1 MATAYPGGI
10 RKRGGLLG
18 YEDTIQAT
26 PRNELLGSISD
37 LLGQAYKLPDIPR
50 TGVPGLDFAYASR
63 NRLLD
68 LLGIGDVQK
77 TAEAMAYGN
86 SLGTGTGMT
95 WKPKPETVGAAMTVL
110 PYAPEIGRLAGSTA
124 KSVGRMAG
132 EELNAALM
140 GERGGLLGDVLSPIQ
155 PLYVIEPSKIKT
167 FPKRMGATNKA
178 IRTGGDIANA
188 TARDYA
194 KIFEAGQEAV
204 RKGEAESLQEAT
216 KLIPS
221 EVQQRYELAN
231 AVLDQPIEQWTPP
244 SYGLLDRSVMSQ
256 SGNIG
261 GIPGVTQA
269 DINRYVPARA
279 DLSHIRSLS
288 NPRNLDIIT
297 RSVMRGLDATGGGFY
312 KSYQPMRAALD
323 EANYSPDV
331 FNKGLAATSFASA
344 QNSVALEN
352 AIGSLIMRMEQAGI
366 PITKENVLKAHDEF
380 KALTGGG
387 LSMMEGHYAPFA
399 KFLEQG
405 FPSGEKQSQ
414 KIASFYQNKTGN
426 FRPYV
431 FDTHEAAGTSYA
443 TPYGPYFWGQGGA
456 KDTEYGAL
464 ESLLQNRV
472 AAPLNLDPAI
482 AQEGRWFGLGEL
494 TGLKTGGGDWLDN
507 YEKQAAWSAQQLG
520 KELTRKEQQ
529 KYVAD
534 AFAGKERML
543 PWWSKVEPIPD
554 VRKKR

>member
-1 MATAYPGGI
+1 M
-10 RKRGGLLG
+10 
-18 YEDTIQAT
+18 
-26 PRNELLGSISD
+26 
-37 LLGQAYKLPDIPR
+37 
-50 TGVPGLDFAYASR
+50 
-63 NRLLD
+63 
-68 LLGIGDVQK
+68 
-77 TAEAMAYGN
+77 
-86 SLGTGTGMT
+86 
-95 WKPKPETVGAAMTVL
+95 
-110 PYAPEIGRLAGSTA
+110 
-124 KSVGRMAG
+124 
-132 EELNAALM
+132 
-140 GERGGLLGDVLSPIQ
+140 ERGGLLSEMVDAMGQGAMSN
-155 PLYVIEPSKIKT
+155 VIDPNLIKT
-167 FPKRMGATNKA
+167 FPKRMTATNKA
-178 IRTGGDIANA
+178 IQTGGDIANA
-188 TARDYA
+188 TARDYTRILELG
-194 KIFEAGQEAV
+194 KEAV

-216 KLIPS
+216 KLAPN
-221 EVQQRYELAN
+221 EVKQRYELAN
-231 AVLDQPIEQWTPP
+231 AVLSQPIEKYVPP
-244 SYGLLDRSVMSQ
+244 SYGLLDRSVMNQ

-279 DLSHIRSLS
+279 DLSYIKSLS
-288 NPRNLDIIT
+288 DPKNLDIIK
-297 RSVMRGLDATGGGFY
+297 RSVERGLGATGGGFY

-323 EANYSPDV
+323 EANYAPDV

-352 AIGSLIMRMEQAGI
+352 AIGSLIMRMEQFGI
-366 PITKENVLKAHDEF
+366 PITRENVLKAHDEF
-380 KALTGGG
+380 KALNKGG

-405 FPSGEKQSQ
+405 FPSGEKQAQ
-414 KIASFYQNKTGN
+414 KISSFYQNKTGN

-464 ESLLQNRV
+464 ESLLQQKI
-472 AAPLNLDPAI
+472 AAPMNLDPAI

-507 YEKQAAWSAQQLG
+507 YEKQAAYSAQQLG

-529 KYVAD
+529 RYVAD
-534 AFAGKERML
+534 VFAGKERML
-543 PWWSKVEPIPD
+543 PWWKKDQPIPD

>member
-1 MATAYPGGI
+1 MA
-10 RKRGGLLG
+10 GLLDYLEG
-18 YEDTIQAT
+18 IGETGAT
-26 PRNELLGSISD
+26 LGTGLLSGVVGAPYGLYKGITSGQYGSPEAVRIAQEEARKFMERNTYAPRGRVAQEALGKAAQLMEQSKLPPIIPEAVALGSIPR
-37 LLGQAYKLPDIPR
+37 QAYLAQAERRGMELERAMEPR
-50 TGVPGLDFAYASR
+50 V
-63 NRLLD
+63 NRIL
-68 LLGIGDVQK
+68 
-77 TAEAMAYGN
+77 
-86 SLGTGTGMT
+86 
-95 WKPKPETVGAAMTVL
+95 
-110 PYAPEIGRLAGSTA
+110 
-124 KSVGRMAG
+124 
-132 EELNAALM
+132 
-140 GERGGLLGDVLSPIQ
+140 ERGGLGADILRDMAQGTTSQ
-155 PLYVIEPSKIKT
+155 VIDPSKIKT
-167 FPKRMGATNKA
+167 FPKRMTATNKA
-178 IRTGGDIANA
+178 IKTGGDIANA
-188 TARDYA
+188 TARDYT
-194 KIFEAGQEAV
+194 KIIEAGKESV
-204 RKGEAESLQEAT
+204 RKGEADSLQEAT

-231 AVLDQPIEQWTPP
+231 SVLDQPIQQWTPP
-244 SYGLLDRSVMSQ
+244 SYSLLDRSVMSQ
-256 SGNIG
+256 TGNIG
-261 GIPGVTQA
+261 GVPGVTQA
-269 DINRYVPARA
+269 DINRYVPAKA
-279 DLSHIRSLS
+279 DVSYINSLA
-288 NPRNLDIIT
+288 NPKNLDIIK
-297 RSVMRGLDATGGGFY
+297 RSVERGLGATGGGFY

-405 FPSGEKQSQ
+405 FPSGEKQAQ
-414 KIASFYQNKTGN
+414 KISSFYQNKTGN

-456 KDTEYGAL
+456 RDTEYGAL
-464 ESLLQNRV
+464 ESLLQQKI

-507 YEKQAAWSAQQLG
+507 YEKQAAWSAQELG

-534 AFAGKERML
+534 VFAGKERML
-543 PWWSKVEPIPD
+543 PWWKKDQPIPD

>member
-1 MATAYPGGI
+1 MGLLDELRRTQKPKRNLMDTQMVKGPDQPYLRQDYPGVYGAL
-10 RKRGGLLG
+10 GGLLG
-18 YEDTIQAT
+18 TA
-26 PRNELLGSISD
+26 
-37 LLGQAYKLPDIPR
+37 PD
-50 TGVPGLDFAYASR
+50 
-63 NRLLD
+63 
-68 LLGIGDVQK
+68 
-77 TAEAMAYGN
+77 EM
-86 SLGTGTGMT
+86 
-95 WKPKPETVGAAMTVL
+95 
-110 PYAPEIGRLAGSTA
+110 AGSVLDPNTAAVRQSAEYTFPVGTALGMLPGVGPATRGTSATA
-124 KSVGRMAG
+124 KFVAPK
-132 EELNAALM
+132 A
-140 GERGGLLGDVLSPIQ
+140 GLLAEEYMQSMGMM
-155 PLYVIEPSKIKT
+155 PSMIDPSQIKT
-167 FPKRMGATNKA
+167 FPKRMIATNKA
-178 IRTGGDIANA
+178 IQTGGDIANA
-188 TARDYA
+188 TARDYTR
-194 KIFEAGQEAV
+194 ILEAGKEAV

-216 KLIPS
+216 KLAPN
-221 EVQQRYELAN
+221 EVKQRYELAN
-231 AVLDQPIEQWTPP
+231 AVLNQPVEKYVPP
-244 SYGLLDRSVMSQ
+244 SYGLLDRSVMGQ

-279 DLSHIRSLS
+279 DLSHITSLS
-288 NPRNLDIIT
+288 DPKNLDIIK
-297 RSVMRGLDATGGGFY
+297 RSVERGLGATGGGFY

-323 EANYSPDV
+323 EANYAPDV

-380 KALTGGG
+380 KTLTGGG

-405 FPSGEKQSQ
+405 FPSGEKQAQ
-414 KIASFYQNKTGN
+414 KISSFYQNKTGN

-464 ESLLQNRV
+464 ESLLQQKV

-507 YEKQAAWSAQQLG
+507 YEKQAAYSAQQLG
-520 KELTRKEQQ
+520 KQLTRKQQQ

-534 AFAGKERML
+534 VFAGKERML
-543 PWWSKVEPIPD
+543 PWWKKDQPIPD

>member
-1 MATAYPGGI
+1 MA
-10 RKRGGLLG
+10 GLLDYLEGIGETGATLGTGLLSGAVGAPYGLYKGLTSG
-18 YEDTIQAT
+18 YYGSPQAVRIAQEEAKKFMERNT
-26 PRNELLGSISD
+26 YVPRGRVAQEALGKAAQLMEASKLPPIIPEAIALGSIPR
-37 LLGQAYKLPDIPR
+37 QAYMAQAER
-50 TGVPGLDFAYASR
+50 RGM
-63 NRLLD
+63 D
-68 LLGIGDVQK
+68 L
-77 TAEAMAYGN
+77 ERAMAPRVERI
-86 SLGTGTGMT
+86 L
-95 WKPKPETVGAAMTVL
+95 
-110 PYAPEIGRLAGSTA
+110 
-124 KSVGRMAG
+124 
-132 EELNAALM
+132 
-140 GERGGLLGDVLSPIQ
+140 ERGGAGAGLLSDLAQGTTSQ
-155 PLYVIEPSKIKT
+155 VIDPSKIKT
-167 FPKRMGATNKA
+167 FPKRMTATNKA
-178 IRTGGDIANA
+178 IKTGGDIANA
-188 TARDYA
+188 TARDYT
-194 KIFEAGQEAV
+194 KIIEAGKESV
-204 RKGEAESLQEAT
+204 RKGEADSLQEAT

-231 AVLDQPIEQWTPP
+231 SVLDQPIQQWTPP
-244 SYGLLDRSVMSQ
+244 SYSLLDRSVMSQ
-256 SGNIG
+256 TGNIG
-261 GIPGVTQA
+261 GVPGVTQA
-269 DINRYVPARA
+269 DINRYVPAKA
-279 DLSHIRSLS
+279 DVSYINSLA
-288 NPRNLDIIT
+288 NPKNLDIIK
-297 RSVMRGLDATGGGFY
+297 RSVERGLGATGGGFY

-405 FPSGEKQSQ
+405 FPSGEKQAQ
-414 KIASFYQNKTGN
+414 KISSFYQNKTGN

-456 KDTEYGAL
+456 RDTEYGAL
-464 ESLLQNRV
+464 ESLLQQKI

-507 YEKQAAWSAQQLG
+507 YEKQAAWSAQELG

-529 KYVAD
+529 RYVAD
-534 AFAGKERML
+534 VFAGKERML
-543 PWWSKVEPIPD
+543 PWWKKDQPIPD

>member
-1 MATAYPGGI
+1 MA
-10 RKRGGLLG
+10 GLLDYLEGIGETGATLGTGLLSGVVGAPYGLFKGITSG
-18 YEDTIQAT
+18 YYGSPKANRIAEEEAKKFMERNTYV
-26 PRNELLGSISD
+26 PRGKVAQEALQKAAQLMEASKLPPILPEAAMLGSIPR
-37 LLGQAYKLPDIPR
+37 QAYLAQAER
-50 TGVPGLDFAYASR
+50 RGM
-63 NRLLD
+63 D
-68 LLGIGDVQK
+68 L
-77 TAEAMAYGN
+77 ERAMA
-86 SLGTGTGMT
+86 
-95 WKPKPETVGAAMTVL
+95 PRVE
-110 PYAPEIGRLAGSTA
+110 
-124 KSVGRMAG
+124 RM
-132 EELNAALM
+132 L
-140 GERGGLLGDVLSPIQ
+140 ERGGAGADVLRDWAQGTTSQI
-155 PLYVIEPSKIKT
+155 IDPSKIKT
-167 FPKRMGATNKA
+167 FPKRMTATNKA
-178 IRTGGDIANA
+178 IKTGGDIASA
-188 TARDYA
+188 TARDYT
-194 KIFEAGQEAV
+194 KIIEAGKESV
-204 RKGEAESLQEAT
+204 RKGEADSLQEAT

-231 AVLDQPIEQWTPP
+231 SVLDQPIQQWTPP
-244 SYGLLDRSVMSQ
+244 SYSLLDRSVMNQ
-256 SGNIG
+256 TGNIG
-261 GIPGVTQA
+261 GVPGVTQA
-269 DINRYVPARA
+269 DINRYVPAKA
-279 DLSHIRSLS
+279 DVSYINSLA
-288 NPRNLDIIT
+288 NPKNLDIIK
-297 RSVMRGLDATGGGFY
+297 RSVERGLGATGGGFY

-352 AIGSLIMRMEQAGI
+352 AIGSLIMRLEQAGI

-405 FPSGEKQSQ
+405 FPSGEKQAQ
-414 KIASFYQNKTGN
+414 KISSFYQNKTGN

-456 KDTEYGAL
+456 RDTEYGAL
-464 ESLLQNRV
+464 ESLLQQKI

-507 YEKQAAWSAQQLG
+507 YEKQAAWSAKELG

-529 KYVAD
+529 RYVAD
-534 AFAGKERML
+534 VFAGKERML
-543 PWWSKVEPIPD
+543 PWWKKDQPIPD

>member
-1 MATAYPGGI
+1 LEFLRDEYPRIYGAGA
-10 RKRGGLLG
+10 GLLQSAP
-18 YEDTIQAT
+18 YDTADAYSVFDPKRKAAFEAAQAAF
-26 PRNELLGSISD
+26 PVGLALD
-37 LLGQAYKLPDIPR
+37 V
-50 TGVPGLDFAYASR
+50 VPGVRALKQPAMQ
-63 NRLLD
+63 
-68 LLGIGDVQK
+68 LGRAG
-77 TAEAMAYGN
+77 E
-86 SLGTGTGMT
+86 
-95 WKPKPETVGAAMTVL
+95 
-110 PYAPEIGRLAGSTA
+110 RLAER
-124 KSVGRMAG
+124 VVPQIM
-132 EELNAALM
+132 
-140 GERGGLLGDVLSPIQ
+140 ERGGMGAGLLDAFAQGTASQ
-155 PLYVIEPSKIKT
+155 VIDPSKIKS
-167 FPKRMGATNKA
+167 FPKRMTATNKA
-178 IRTGGDIANA
+178 IKTGGDIANA
-188 TARDYA
+188 TARDYT
-194 KIFEAGQEAV
+194 KIIEAGKEAV
-204 RKGEAESLQEAT
+204 RKGEAGSIQEAT

-231 AVLDQPIEQWTPP
+231 AVLDEPIQKWTPP
-244 SYGLLDRSVMSQ
+244 SYGLLDRSIMSQ
-256 SGNIG
+256 AGNIG
-261 GIPGVTQA
+261 GVPGVTQA
-269 DINRYVPARA
+269 DINRYVPAKA
-279 DLSHIRSLS
+279 DISYIKSLA
-288 NPRNLDIIT
+288 NPKNLDIIT
-297 RSVMRGLDATGGGFY
+297 RSVERGLDATGGGFY

-323 EANYSPDV
+323 AQNYPPDV

-352 AIGSLIMRMEQAGI
+352 AIGSLIMRLEQAGI

-405 FPSGEKQSQ
+405 FPSGEKQAQ
-414 KIASFYQNKTGN
+414 KISSFYQNKTGN

-456 KDTEYGAL
+456 KDTEYGAI
-464 ESLLQNRV
+464 ESLLQSNV
-472 AAPLNLDPAI
+472 AQPLNLDPAI

-534 AFAGKERML
+534 VFAGKERML
-543 PWWSKVEPIPD
+543 PWFKKDQPIPD
-554 VRKKR
+554 VRKKK

>member
-1 MATAYPGGI
+1 MATYLDYLMGVGETGATLGSGAVAGLLGMPYGVYKGATSGKLGTREANRI
-10 RKRGGLLG
+10 AEEEARKFMEQYTYQPRGKVAPEMMQTLGGLL
-18 YEDTIQAT
+18 E
-26 PRNELLGSISD
+26 SS
-37 LLGQAYKLPDIPR
+37 KLPPVIPEAAMLASIPR
-50 TGVPGLDFAYASR
+50 AAYAS
-63 NRLLD
+63 
-68 LLGIGDVQK
+68 Q
-77 TAEAMAYGN
+77 AER
-86 SLGTGTGMT
+86 TGM
-95 WKPKPETVGAAMTVL
+95 AAERKI
-110 PYAPEIGRLAGSTA
+110 API
-124 KSVGRMAG
+124 V
-132 EELNAALM
+132 
-140 GERGGLLGDVLSPIQ
+140 ERTMQKGGFSAGLLSDLAQATTSQ
-155 PLYVIEPSKIKT
+155 VIDPGKIKT
-167 FPKRMGATNKA
+167 FPKRMTATNKA
-178 IRTGGDIANA
+178 IKTGGDIANA
-188 TARDYA
+188 TARDYT
-194 KIFEAGQEAV
+194 KILEAGQEAV
-204 RKGEAESLQEAT
+204 RKGEAGSLQEAT

-231 AVLDQPIEQWTPP
+231 AVLDQPIQQWTPP

-256 SGNIG
+256 AGNIG
-261 GIPGVTQA
+261 GVPGVTQA

-279 DLSHIRSLS
+279 DLSHIKSLA
-288 NPRNLDIIT
+288 NPKNLDIIT
-297 RSVMRGLDATGGGFY
+297 RSVERGLGATGGGFY

-323 EANYSPDV
+323 EANYAPDV

-405 FPSGEKQSQ
+405 FPSGEKQAQ
-414 KIASFYQNKTGN
+414 KISSFYQNKTGN
-426 FRPYV
+426 LRPYV

-464 ESLLQNRV
+464 ESLLQTKV

-534 AFAGKERML
+534 VFAGKERML
-543 PWWSKVEPIPD
+543 PWWKKDQPIPD
-554 VRKKR
+554 VRKKK

>member
-1 MATAYPGGI
+1 MATTYPGGM
-10 RKRGGLLG
+10 RKRGGLLD

-26 PRNELLGSISD
+26 PRNPYLGAISD
-37 LLGQAYKLPDIPR
+37 LLGQAYKVEMPR
-50 TGVPGLDFAYASR
+50 IGVPGLDLAAANK

-68 LLGIGDVQK
+68 LLGVGDVQK
-77 TAEAMAYGN
+77 TAEAMSYGN
-86 SLGTGTGMT
+86 ALGTGAGMT
-95 WKPKPETVGAAMTVL
+95 YRPYPETIGAAMTAASL
-110 PYAPEIGRLAGSTA
+110 APSAARLAGQAIKATEGLP
-124 KSVGRMAG
+124 VGMSI
-132 EELNAALM
+132 
-140 GERGGLLGDVLSPIQ
+140 GLLDV
-155 PLYVIEPSKIKT
+155 KT
-167 FPKRMGATNKA
+167 FPKRMEATNKA
-178 IRTGGDIANA
+178 IKTGGDIANA
-188 TARDYA
+188 TARDYT
-194 KIFEAGQEAV
+194 KIYEAGKEAV
-204 RKGEAESLQEAT
+204 RTGKAESLQEAT
-216 KLIPS
+216 KLTPS
-221 EVQQRYELAN
+221 EVQQRVELAN
-231 AVLDQPIEQWTPP
+231 SVLSQPIERWNPP
-244 SYGLLDRSVMSQ
+244 NYGLLDRSVMDQ

-261 GIPGVTQA
+261 GIPGVLQA

-279 DLSHIRSLS
+279 DLSYIKSLS
-288 NPRNLDIIT
+288 NPKNLDIIT
-297 RSVMRGLDATGGGFY
+297 RSVQRGLDATGGGFY

-323 EANYSPDV
+323 ELNYAPDV

-366 PITKENVLKAHDEF
+366 PITKENVLRAHDEF

-405 FPSGEKQSQ
+405 FPSGEKQAQ

-431 FDTHEAAGTSYA
+431 FDTHEAAGTAYA

-456 KDTEYGAL
+456 KETEYGAL
-464 ESLLQNRV
+464 ESLLQNKV

-534 AFAGKERML
+534 VFAGKERML

>member
-1 MATAYPGGI
+1 MA
-10 RKRGGLLG
+10 GLLDYLEG
-18 YEDTIQAT
+18 IGETGAT
-26 PRNELLGSISD
+26 LGTGLLSGVVGAPYGLFKGITSGRYGSPEAVRIAEEEAKKFMERNTYVPRGKVAQEALQKAAQLMEQSKLPPIIPEAIALGSIPR
-37 LLGQAYKLPDIPR
+37 QAYLAQAER
-50 TGVPGLDFAYASR
+50 RGM
-63 NRLLD
+63 D
-68 LLGIGDVQK
+68 L
-77 TAEAMAYGN
+77 ERAMA
-86 SLGTGTGMT
+86 
-95 WKPKPETVGAAMTVL
+95 PRVE
-110 PYAPEIGRLAGSTA
+110 
-124 KSVGRMAG
+124 RM
-132 EELNAALM
+132 L
-140 GERGGLLGDVLSPIQ
+140 ERGGAGAGLLSDLAQGTTSQIID
-155 PLYVIEPSKIKT
+155 PSKIKT
-167 FPKRMGATNKA
+167 FPKRMTATNKA
-178 IRTGGDIANA
+178 IKTGGDIANA
-188 TARDYA
+188 TARDYT
-194 KIFEAGQEAV
+194 KIIEAGKESV
-204 RKGEAESLQEAT
+204 RKGEADSLQEAT

-231 AVLDQPIEQWTPP
+231 SVLDQPIQQWTPP
-244 SYGLLDRSVMSQ
+244 SYSLLDRSVMSQ
-256 SGNIG
+256 TGNIG
-261 GIPGVTQA
+261 GVPGVTQA
-269 DINRYVPARA
+269 DINRYVPAKA
-279 DLSHIRSLS
+279 DVSYINSLA
-288 NPRNLDIIT
+288 NPKNLDIIK
-297 RSVMRGLDATGGGFY
+297 RSVERGLGATGGGFY

-352 AIGSLIMRMEQAGI
+352 AIGSLIMRLEQAGI

-405 FPSGEKQSQ
+405 FPSGEKQAQ
-414 KIASFYQNKTGN
+414 KISSFYQNKTGN

-464 ESLLQNRV
+464 ESLLQQKI

-507 YEKQAAWSAQQLG
+507 YEKQAAWSAKELG

-529 KYVAD
+529 RYVAD
-534 AFAGKERML
+534 VFAGKERML
-543 PWWSKVEPIPD
+543 PWWKKDQPIPD

>member
-1 MATAYPGGI
+1 MA
-10 RKRGGLLG
+10 GLLDYLEGIGETGATLGTGLLSGVVGAPYGLFKGITSG
-18 YEDTIQAT
+18 YYGSPKANRIAEEEAKKFMERNTYV
-26 PRNELLGSISD
+26 PRGKVAQEALEKAAQLMEASKLPPIIPEAIALGSIPR
-37 LLGQAYKLPDIPR
+37 QAYLAQAERRGMDLER
-50 TGVPGLDFAYASR
+50 AMASR
-63 NRLLD
+63 
-68 LLGIGDVQK
+68 V
-77 TAEAMAYGN
+77 E
-86 SLGTGTGMT
+86 
-95 WKPKPETVGAAMTVL
+95 
-110 PYAPEIGRLAGSTA
+110 
-124 KSVGRMAG
+124 RM
-132 EELNAALM
+132 L
-140 GERGGLLGDVLSPIQ
+140 ERGGVGAGLLSDLAQGSTSQIID
-155 PLYVIEPSKIKT
+155 PSKIKT
-167 FPKRMGATNKA
+167 FPKRMTATNKA
-178 IRTGGDIANA
+178 IKTGGDIANA
-188 TARDYA
+188 TARDYT
-194 KIFEAGQEAV
+194 KIIEAGKESV
-204 RKGEAESLQEAT
+204 RKGEADSLQEAT

-231 AVLDQPIEQWTPP
+231 SVLDQPIQQWTPP
-244 SYGLLDRSVMSQ
+244 SYSLLDRSVMSQ
-256 SGNIG
+256 AGNIG
-261 GIPGVTQA
+261 GVPGVTQA
-269 DINRYVPARA
+269 DINRYVPAKA
-279 DLSHIRSLS
+279 DVSYINSLA
-288 NPRNLDIIT
+288 NPKNLDIIK
-297 RSVMRGLDATGGGFY
+297 RSVERGLGATGGGFY

-405 FPSGEKQSQ
+405 FPSGEKQAQ
-414 KIASFYQNKTGN
+414 KISSFYQNKTGN

-456 KDTEYGAL
+456 RDTEYGAL
-464 ESLLQNRV
+464 ESLLQQKI

-507 YEKQAAWSAQQLG
+507 YEKQAAWSAQELG

-529 KYVAD
+529 RYVAD
-534 AFAGKERML
+534 VFAGKERML
-543 PWWSKVEPIPD
+543 PWWKKDQPIPD

>member
-1 MATAYPGGI
+1 MA
-10 RKRGGLLG
+10 GLLDYLEG
-18 YEDTIQAT
+18 IGETGAT
-26 PRNELLGSISD
+26 LGTGLLSGVVGAPYGLFKGITSGRYGSPEAVRIAEEEAKKFMERNTYVPRGKVAQEALQKAAQLMEASKLPPVIPEAIALGSIPR
-37 LLGQAYKLPDIPR
+37 QAYLAQAER
-50 TGVPGLDFAYASR
+50 RGM
-63 NRLLD
+63 D
-68 LLGIGDVQK
+68 L
-77 TAEAMAYGN
+77 ERAMA
-86 SLGTGTGMT
+86 
-95 WKPKPETVGAAMTVL
+95 PRVE
-110 PYAPEIGRLAGSTA
+110 
-124 KSVGRMAG
+124 RM
-132 EELNAALM
+132 L
-140 GERGGLLGDVLSPIQ
+140 ERGGVGAGLLSDLAQGTTSQIIDPG
-155 PLYVIEPSKIKT
+155 KIKT
-167 FPKRMGATNKA
+167 FPKRMTATNKA
-178 IRTGGDIANA
+178 IKTGGDIANA
-188 TARDYA
+188 TARDYT
-194 KIFEAGQEAV
+194 KIVEAGQEAV
-204 RKGEAESLQEAT
+204 RKGEAGSLQEAT
-216 KLIPS
+216 KLLPS

-244 SYGLLDRSVMSQ
+244 SYSLLDRSVMSQ
-256 SGNIG
+256 AGNIG
-261 GIPGVTQA
+261 GVPGVTQA
-269 DINRYVPARA
+269 DINRYVPAKA
-279 DLSHIRSLS
+279 NVSYINSLA
-288 NPRNLDIIT
+288 NPKNLDIIK
-297 RSVMRGLDATGGGFY
+297 RSVERGLGATGGGFY

-352 AIGSLIMRMEQAGI
+352 AIGSLIMRLEQAGI

-405 FPSGEKQSQ
+405 FPSGEKQAQ
-414 KIASFYQNKTGN
+414 KISSFYQNKTGN

-456 KDTEYGAL
+456 RDTEYGAL
-464 ESLLQNRV
+464 ESLLQQKV

-507 YEKQAAWSAQQLG
+507 YEKQAAWSAQELG

-529 KYVAD
+529 RYVAD
-534 AFAGKERML
+534 VFAGKERML
-543 PWWSKVEPIPD
+543 PWWKKDQPIPD

>member
-1 MATAYPGGI
+1 MATMYQDPFGAADYSAEGT
-10 RKRGGLLG
+10 RGLLQFLREEYPKVYG
-18 YEDTIQAT
+18 AGAGLLQSSPYDTA
-26 PRNELLGSISD
+26 NEYSVFDPKRKEALDAAQYAFPVGVALD
-37 LLGQAYKLPDIPR
+37 VIP
-50 TGVPGLDFAYASR
+50 GVRALKEPAK
-63 NRLLD
+63 
-68 LLGIGDVQK
+68 Q
-77 TAEAMAYGN
+77 TAN
-86 SLGTGTGMT
+86 V
-95 WKPKPETVGAAMTVL
+95 VGKGGKAIA
-110 PYAPEIGRLAGSTA
+110 RLAG
-124 KSVGRMAG
+124 
-132 EELNAALM
+132 EEINAAML
-140 GERGGLLGDVLSPIQ
+140 GERGGLLGALTPQ
-155 PLYVIEPSKIKT
+155 PMNIIDPGKIKS
-167 FPKRMGATNKA
+167 FPKRMTATNKA
-178 IRTGGDIANA
+178 IKTGGDIANA
-188 TARDYA
+188 TARDYT
-194 KIFEAGQEAV
+194 KILEAGQEAV
-204 RKGEAESLQEAT
+204 RRGEAPSLQEAT

-231 AVLDQPIEQWTPP
+231 AVLEQPIEQWNPP
-244 SYGLLDRSVMSQ
+244 SYGLLDRSVMGQ

-279 DLSHIRSLS
+279 DLSHINSLS
-288 NPRNLDIIT
+288 NPKNLDIIT
-297 RSVMRGLDATGGGFY
+297 RSVQRGLDATGGGFY

-323 EANYSPDV
+323 EANYAPDV

-405 FPSGEKQSQ
+405 FPSGEKKAQ
-414 KIASFYQNKTGN
+414 KISSFYQNKTGN

-464 ESLLQNRV
+464 ESLLQSKV

-534 AFAGKERML
+534 VFAGKERML

-554 VRKKR
+554 VRKKK

>member
-1 MATAYPGGI
+1 
-10 RKRGGLLG
+10 
-18 YEDTIQAT
+18 
-26 PRNELLGSISD
+26 
-37 LLGQAYKLPDIPR
+37 
-50 TGVPGLDFAYASR
+50 
-63 NRLLD
+63 
-68 LLGIGDVQK
+68 
-77 TAEAMAYGN
+77 
-86 SLGTGTGMT
+86 
-95 WKPKPETVGAAMTVL
+95 
-110 PYAPEIGRLAGSTA
+110 
-124 KSVGRMAG
+124 
-132 EELNAALM
+132 
-140 GERGGLLGDVLSPIQ
+140 
-155 PLYVIEPSKIKT
+155 
-167 FPKRMGATNKA
+167 
-178 IRTGGDIANA
+178 
-188 TARDYA
+188 
-194 KIFEAGQEAV
+194 
-204 RKGEAESLQEAT
+204 
-216 KLIPS
+216 
-221 EVQQRYELAN
+221 
-231 AVLDQPIEQWTPP
+231 
-244 SYGLLDRSVMSQ
+244 MSQ
-256 SGNIG
+256 TGNIG
-261 GIPGVTQA
+261 GVPGVTQA
-269 DINRYVPARA
+269 DINRYVPAKA
-279 DLSHIRSLS
+279 DVSYIHSLA
-288 NPRNLDIIT
+288 NPKNLDIIK
-297 RSVMRGLDATGGGFY
+297 RSVERGLGATGGGFY

-405 FPSGEKQSQ
+405 FPSGEKQAQ
-414 KIASFYQNKTGN
+414 KISSFYQNKTGN

-456 KDTEYGAL
+456 RDTEYGAL
-464 ESLLQNRV
+464 ESLLQQKI

-507 YEKQAAWSAQQLG
+507 YEKQAAWSAQELG

-529 KYVAD
+529 RYVAD
-534 AFAGKERML
+534 VFAGKERML
-543 PWWSKVEPIPD
+543 PWWKKDQPIPD